1 MRAESFEGFTSL
13 EEEVEEDSVPEAKKS
28 SLSDHKETMRDLRG

>member
-13 EEEVEEDSVPEAKKS
+13 DVEVEDDFVPEAEES
-28 SLSDHKETMRDLRG
+28 SLSDHKET

>member
-13 EEEVEEDSVPEAKKS
+13 DEEEEDDSVPEAKKS
-28 SLSDHKETMRDLRG
+28 SLSDHKET

>member
-13 EEEVEEDSVPEAKKS
+13 DEEVEDDSVPEAKKS
-28 SLSDHKETMRDLRG
+28 SLSDHKET

>member
-13 EEEVEEDSVPEAKKS
+13 DEEEVEDDSVPEAKKS
-28 SLSDHKETMRDLRG
+28 SLSDHKET